1 MFSGHKEY
9 RTSFPNIAIEQLCR
23 KMEGDR
29 EPHGYASGNQDRPR
43 TGRRLE
49 SSHRRGST
57 RRFRLFAARECE
69 ALHRALGAL
78 QGVDERE
85 QSRRL
90 LPGNAGKAWT
100 HAEEQQVCD
109 ELRRGIN
116 FQEIAKAHN
125 RTVVSIVARLMKLGK
140 IAAQASTTK
149 AA

>member
-1 MFSGHKEY
+1 MD
-9 RTSFPNIAIEQLCR
+9 TQAAIKIVRALAD
-23 KMEGDR
+23 GLN
-29 EPHGYASGNQDRPR
+29 PA
-43 TGRRLE
+43 TGEALPADSVCLLPE
-49 SSHRRGST
+49 NVK
-57 RRFRLFAARECE
+57 

-100 HAEEQQVCD
+100 HAEEQQACD